1 MWTLTAALLGQLAAG
16 GVSALIPPGDVKPV
30 PRVRRA
36 ALLAEPRR
44 LVQLSPP
51 RPIPQLAARRPVVT
65 PKSIRV
71 AREFDLSRLMAPAS
85 APKHAAIIADEPPPY
100 ASPGAGSVEGV
111 PGGIPEMRI
120 EDALPGPPPPPA
132 VPAEAA
138 APVPQNRIRIGGRLQ
153 AARLIH
159 RVLPIYPPLARQ
171 AHIQGPV
178 QLTAVVGKD
187 GRIRELRVVNGNP
200 LLAPAA
206 MDAVRQWRYAPAYL
220 NEQPVEVVTEI
231 TVIFT
236 LHGPE

>member
-1 MWTLTAALLGQLAAG
+1 MTAALLGQLAAG
-16 GVSALIPPGDVKPV
+16 SISALLPLGDVKPV

-36 ALLAEPRR
+36 ALLVEPERR
-44 LVQLSPP
+44 VELSPP
-51 RPIPQLAARRPVVT
+51 RPAPQLPIQRPAAAPKPVQ
-65 PKSIRV
+65 V
-71 AREFDLSRLMAPAS
+71 AREFDMSRLKAPADI
-85 APKHAAIIADEPPPY
+85 PKHAAIIADELPPA
-100 ASPGAGSVEGV
+100 ASAPASSRDGV
-111 PGGIPEMRI
+111 PGGVPGMRI
-120 EDALPGPPPPPA
+120 EDALPGPPPPPPA
-132 VPAEAA
+132 VPVEAA
-138 APVPQNRIRIGGRLQ
+138 APAPQERIKIGGRLQ

-159 RVLPIYPPLARQ
+159 RVLPVYPPLARQ

-178 QLTAVVGKD
+178 QLTAVIGKD
-187 GRIRELRVVNGNP
+187 GEIRELRVVSGNP